1 MVGQDIRTTTA
12 GRRAVGPGGQEQAD
26 ALAGP
31 GTRRGAR
38 HTQGRQ
44 QGARGAHKAD
54 ASGDRQD
61 LRRHVRMPKAAHP
74 ACVPGE
80 VVAVLCAAGTREPS
94 PILSV
99 RRRVR
104 PHTAWRVRFFP
115 PTFPPLSIF
124 YENRM
129 FIITLYCTTYSNY
142 TL

>member
-94 PILSV
+94 PMLSV

-104 PHTAWRVRFFP
+104 PHTGVFSHRHFHRFRF
-115 PTFPPLSIF
+115 SMRI
-124 YENRM
+124 YM
-129 FIITLYCTTYSNY
+129 
-142 TL
+142 

>member
-12 GRRAVGPGGQEQAD
+12 GRRAVGPRGQEQAD
-26 ALAGP
+26 AFAGP
-31 GTRRGAR
+31 GRPR

-80 VVAVLCAAGTREPS
+80 VVAVLCAAGTRELS

-104 PHTAWRVRFFP
+104 PHTACVFSHRRFHRCRFSMRIEC
-115 PTFPPLSIF
+115 LSLQRI
-124 YENRM
+124 R
-129 FIITLYCTTYSNY
+129 IILH
-142 TL
+142 